1 MNDCVYCVPTNLKG
15 DEFYY
20 LKKCSALWK
29 MGEHF
34 YMKYCK
40 KKRKKTNDFKFSEL
54 RIDLIFKDKWA

>member
-40 KKRKKTNDFKFSEL
+40 KKKERKQMTLNSL
-54 RIDLIFKDKWA
+54 NYALT